1 MCGVAKRNLRPLFHT
16 FAFGALC
23 LTAPAETHD
32 VLRFTPPKGW
42 SRVAG
47 KSDPAEYRK
56 IDATRGEYCQV
67 GIYQSFDSNFNAPEP
82 AFESSWRAF
91 TSDRNMDSKVERGPV
106 QDLGAGAWKRRTMLG
121 SFVFEKKP
129 VILTLTT
136 YYGSAGRIANV
147 LTQCNGQQFL
157 PELDAML
164 RSIELSGNPAP
175 APPAAAAVPPA
186 SSGFQFTNTNFDDG
200 WTSTETEGWAEVRKS
215 SLRVHVHYPHP
226 QADAYNSVLR
236 NGDINAW
243 NLLVAP
249 RYTNVRNF
257 EWKSIQSFESIT
269 FLHADATEKATG
281 RAVYVVLF
289 KKHVSTGRGRYLEFV
304 APSRAAHEAEFGP
317 FRRDEFGWEKL
328 SDMQSRNR
336 FAVGPAD
343 LIGGTWAAND
353 YASLQYYY
361 VNSGGYAGATAT
373 STADQFTFLPGNRYE
388 SDHSGASGMVGNMKF
403 NRVVY
408 KGAATVSNWSMV
420 LTNRFQGQAETY
432 QCAFEA
438 IRGGRILVLKDRQG
452 TTWSLIRKR

>member
-1 MCGVAKRNLRPLFHT
+1 VGSLTLTLTVCAVSSTLSQRT
-16 FAFGALC
+16 AL
-23 LTAPAETHD
+23 AETHD
-32 VLRFTPPKGW
+32 VLRFVPPKGW
-42 SRVAG
+42 TKVP
-47 KSDPAEYRK
+47 KNDPVEYRK
-56 IDATRGEYCQV
+56 VDSVRGEYCQV
-67 GIYQSFDSNFNAPEP
+67 HVYKSFAAPANTPEV
-82 AFESSWRAF
+82 AFENSWRAF
-91 TSDRNMDSKVERGPV
+91 TSQWTMDAKVERSPI
-106 QDLGAGAWKRRTMLG
+106 QDLGAWKRRTTLG

-129 VILTLTT
+129 VIMSLTT
-136 YYGSAGRIANV
+136 YYGSGRIANV

-164 RSIELSGNPAP
+164 RSLELSSNSPAATVDQGDTVANPSPARAP
-175 APPAAAAVPPA
+175 A
-186 SSGFQFTNTNFDDG
+186 SGFQFTNTTFDDG
-200 WTSTETEGWAEVRKS
+200 WSATETEGWAEVRKGA
-215 SLRVHVHYPHP
+215 LRVHVHYPHP

-281 RAVYVVLF
+281 RPVYVVLF

-304 APSRAAHEAEFGP
+304 APNRAAYEAEFGP
-317 FRRDEFGWEKL
+317 FRKDEFGWEKL

-336 FAVGPAD
+336 FAVAAAD
-343 LIGGTWAAND
+343 LVGGTWAAND

-361 VNSGGYAGATAT
+361 VNTGGYAGATAT

-408 KGAATVSNWSMV
+408 KGASTVTNWSMV
-420 LTNRFQGQAETY
+420 LTNRFQGQPETY

-438 IRGGRILVLKDRQG
+438 IRGGRILVLKDRLG